1 MNGRKRREKV
11 PRGDLLFVEAVESFF
26 SLGFVGSFG
35 CRAEERKSSQRT
47 KKEEKEKETLWA
59 VR

>member
-35 CRAEERKSSQRT
+35 CRAEERKNSQRT
-47 KKEEKEKETLWA
+47 KKEEKEKETL
-59 VR
+59 